1 MIKQKSPEHTLQN
14 GGGNFNLENSLNN
27 GTHNNS
33 ILRLEVLKAEYQTQL
48 ATVSRLKK
56 KLNDLEL
63 RETEEINQLELER
76 SLLNAEFDSETQK
89 ISKAKMKIALLRHK
103 ETRLS
108 GFYEELQKEFRKK
121 LNEAQSRISTIQE
134 ALERSPENN
143 VQLLREQLEIERKK
157 FEDMEFNQMEEA
169 AFKETEREELLNE
182 IKDLDKQVEDHENQI
197 NEIDQQQK
205 DLLKSVRQETQ
216 VLELQRKKLTQEL
229 NGEKDKMRVIEQ
241 KLNQIKK
248 IEGSVDEEQSEESD
262 DESLPSSSRTNSEL
276 DARYVHRSKF

>member
-1 MIKQKSPEHTLQN
+1 M
-14 GGGNFNLENSLNN
+14 LNETYLYFSN
-27 GTHNNS
+27 TVHY
-33 ILRLEVLKAEYQTQL
+33 ILFLHIFL

-143 VQLLREQLEIERKK
+143 VQLLHEQLEIERKK
-157 FEDMEFNQMEEA
+157 FEDMEFNQMEEVNIIYGIW
-169 AFKETEREELLNE
+169 F
-182 IKDLDKQVEDHENQI
+182 IGFI
-197 NEIDQQQK
+197 Y
-205 DLLKSVRQETQ
+205 
-216 VLELQRKKLTQEL
+216 
-229 NGEKDKMRVIEQ
+229 
-241 KLNQIKK
+241 KLNIYFQI
-248 IEGSVDEEQSEESD
+248 
-262 DESLPSSSRTNSEL
+262 
-276 DARYVHRSKF
+276 

>member
-1 MIKQKSPEHTLQN
+1 MRPFSVIFKHRAYL
-14 GGGNFNLENSLNN
+14 
-27 GTHNNS
+27 HY
-33 ILRLEVLKAEYQTQL
+33 ILFLHIFL

-143 VQLLREQLEIERKK
+143 VQLLHEQLEIERKK
-157 FEDMEFNQMEEA
+157 FEDMEFNQMEEVKIIYGIW
-169 AFKETEREELLNE
+169 F
-182 IKDLDKQVEDHENQI
+182 IGFI
-197 NEIDQQQK
+197 Y
-205 DLLKSVRQETQ
+205 
-216 VLELQRKKLTQEL
+216 
-229 NGEKDKMRVIEQ
+229 
-241 KLNQIKK
+241 KLNIYFQI
-248 IEGSVDEEQSEESD
+248 
-262 DESLPSSSRTNSEL
+262 
-276 DARYVHRSKF
+276 

>member
-1 MIKQKSPEHTLQN
+1 M
-14 GGGNFNLENSLNN
+14 LNETYLYFSN
-27 GTHNNS
+27 TVHY
-33 ILRLEVLKAEYQTQL
+33 ILFLHIFL

-143 VQLLREQLEIERKK
+143 VQLLHEQLEIERKK
-157 FEDMEFNQMEEA
+157 FEDMEFNQMEEVKIIYGIW
-169 AFKETEREELLNE
+169 F
-182 IKDLDKQVEDHENQI
+182 IGFI
-197 NEIDQQQK
+197 
-205 DLLKSVRQETQ
+205 S
-216 VLELQRKKLTQEL
+216 
-229 NGEKDKMRVIEQ
+229 
-241 KLNQIKK
+241 KLNIYFQI
-248 IEGSVDEEQSEESD
+248 
-262 DESLPSSSRTNSEL
+262 
-276 DARYVHRSKF
+276 

>member
-1 MIKQKSPEHTLQN
+1 M
-14 GGGNFNLENSLNN
+14 LNETYLYFSN
-27 GTHNNS
+27 TVHY
-33 ILRLEVLKAEYQTQL
+33 ILFLHIFL

-108 GFYEELQKEFRKK
+108 GFYEELQTEFRTK

-143 VQLLREQLEIERKK
+143 VQLLHEQLEIERKK
-157 FEDMEFNQMEEA
+157 FEDMEFNQMEEVKIIYGLW
-169 AFKETEREELLNE
+169 F
-182 IKDLDKQVEDHENQI
+182 IGFI
-197 NEIDQQQK
+197 
-205 DLLKSVRQETQ
+205 S
-216 VLELQRKKLTQEL
+216 
-229 NGEKDKMRVIEQ
+229 
-241 KLNQIKK
+241 KLNIYFQI
-248 IEGSVDEEQSEESD
+248 
-262 DESLPSSSRTNSEL
+262 
-276 DARYVHRSKF
+276 

>member
-1 MIKQKSPEHTLQN
+1 M
-14 GGGNFNLENSLNN
+14 LNETYLYFSN
-27 GTHNNS
+27 TVHY
-33 ILRLEVLKAEYQTQL
+33 ILFLHIFL

-89 ISKAKMKIALLRHK
+89 ISKAKMKIALLRQK

-143 VQLLREQLEIERKK
+143 VQLLHEQLEIERKK
-157 FEDMEFNQMEEA
+157 FEDMEFNQMEEVNIIYGIW
-169 AFKETEREELLNE
+169 FIGFTY
-182 IKDLDKQVEDHENQI
+182 
-197 NEIDQQQK
+197 
-205 DLLKSVRQETQ
+205 
-216 VLELQRKKLTQEL
+216 
-229 NGEKDKMRVIEQ
+229 
-241 KLNQIKK
+241 KLNIYFQI
-248 IEGSVDEEQSEESD
+248 
-262 DESLPSSSRTNSEL
+262 
-276 DARYVHRSKF
+276 

>member
-1 MIKQKSPEHTLQN
+1 M
-14 GGGNFNLENSLNN
+14 LNETYLYFSN
-27 GTHNNS
+27 TVHY
-33 ILRLEVLKAEYQTQL
+33 ILFLHIFL

-143 VQLLREQLEIERKK
+143 VQLLHEQLEIERKK
-157 FEDMEFNQMEEA
+157 FEDMEFNQMEEVKIIYGLW
-169 AFKETEREELLNE
+169 F
-182 IKDLDKQVEDHENQI
+182 IGFI
-197 NEIDQQQK
+197 
-205 DLLKSVRQETQ
+205 S
-216 VLELQRKKLTQEL
+216 
-229 NGEKDKMRVIEQ
+229 
-241 KLNQIKK
+241 KLNIYFQI
-248 IEGSVDEEQSEESD
+248 
-262 DESLPSSSRTNSEL
+262 
-276 DARYVHRSKF
+276 

>member
-1 MIKQKSPEHTLQN
+1 M
-14 GGGNFNLENSLNN
+14 LNETYLYFSN
-27 GTHNNS
+27 TVHY
-33 ILRLEVLKAEYQTQL
+33 ILFLHIFL

-143 VQLLREQLEIERKK
+143 VQLLHEQLEIERKK
-157 FEDMEFNQMEEA
+157 FEDMEFNQMEEVKIIYGIW
-169 AFKETEREELLNE
+169 F
-182 IKDLDKQVEDHENQI
+182 IGFI
-197 NEIDQQQK
+197 Y
-205 DLLKSVRQETQ
+205 
-216 VLELQRKKLTQEL
+216 
-229 NGEKDKMRVIEQ
+229 
-241 KLNQIKK
+241 KLNIYFQI
-248 IEGSVDEEQSEESD
+248 
-262 DESLPSSSRTNSEL
+262 
-276 DARYVHRSKF
+276 

>member
-1 MIKQKSPEHTLQN
+1 M
-14 GGGNFNLENSLNN
+14 LNETYLYFSN
-27 GTHNNS
+27 TVHY
-33 ILRLEVLKAEYQTQL
+33 ILFLHIFL

-143 VQLLREQLEIERKK
+143 VQLLHEQLEIERKK
-157 FEDMEFNQMEEA
+157 FEDMEFNQMEE
-169 AFKETEREELLNE
+169 
-182 IKDLDKQVEDHENQI
+182 V
-197 NEIDQQQK
+197 
-205 DLLKSVRQETQ
+205 
-216 VLELQRKKLTQEL
+216 
-229 NGEKDKMRVIEQ
+229 KMIYGIWFIGFIS
-241 KLNQIKK
+241 KLNIYFQI
-248 IEGSVDEEQSEESD
+248 
-262 DESLPSSSRTNSEL
+262 
-276 DARYVHRSKF
+276 